1 MIPVIKTKKFYTLI
15 YMFAHAFVFH
25 HVYFMHFVT
34 GSFLP
39 WLRFRKQVYR
49 TWFLSPVKSIY
60 NPVCTPNWLPYFTWP
75 RNFEIINSSDAGN
88 RIFQLRPLIPCLLM
102 HWLLKSPEHQQAW
115 YWLCRTDNM
124 YCCSR
129 VNFISL
135 GQANPKIQFKIWIY
149 LL

>member
-1 MIPVIKTKKFYTLI
+1 MIPVIKTKKSIPWYICLH
-15 YMFAHAFVFH
+15 MPS
-25 HVYFMHFVT
+25 YFTILCILWQDHFCRDW
-34 GSFLP
+34 GL
-39 WLRFRKQVYR
+39 WNRFTV

-60 NPVCTPNWLPYFTWP
+60 NPVCTQNWLPYFTWP
-75 RNFEIINSSDAGN
+75 RNFEIINSSDAGD
-88 RIFQLRPLIPCLLM
+88 RIFQLGQSIPRLLM
-102 HWLLKSPEHQQAW
+102 PWLLKSPEHQQAW

-135 GQANPKIQFKIWIY
+135 GQANPKIQFKMWIY